1 MNPLKSQTFGALL
14 PTVYMIAVI
23 SCIPLAFDYIG
34 RVDSTWLLVLI
45 VLTLPWSLVSLI
57 FAWSL
62 FHGAGLEFFT
72 VMYVVFGVINAT
84 LMYLIC
90 RALRRHD
97 ERISAR

>member
-1 MNPLKSQTFGALL
+1 MNPLKSQTFGVLL
-14 PTVYMIAVI
+14 PTVYMIVVI

-34 RVDSTWLLVLI
+34 RIDTTWLLVLI
-45 VLTLPWSLVSLI
+45 VLTLPWSLVSVL

-84 LMYLIC
+84 LMLLIC
-90 RALRRHD
+90 RAFRRYY
-97 ERISAR
+97 ERVSAP